1 MKPKVKKLDVLSMHL
16 DCATA
21 KQDRTNQESQA
32 ESYVF
37 MLRTLL
43 RLGLP
48 SGARKAWK
56 SWLKCRFSSKKQGLV
71 GLELGDGLC
80 SGASLEPVAIE
91 CHRACEYTGH
101 LCYLT
106 ILLNANP
113 TSSHPHGTRTIFTL
127 KGAFACL
134 NSAALQF
141 CN

>member
-1 MKPKVKKLDVLSMHL
+1 MVKRIDNMDRTQTSVCDCRIRIDRKQFCNMKPKVKKLDVLSMHL

-80 SGASLEPVAIE
+80 SGGVAGAS
-91 CHRACEYTGH
+91 CD
-101 LCYLT
+101 
-106 ILLNANP
+106 
-113 TSSHPHGTRTIFTL
+113 
-127 KGAFACL
+127 
-134 NSAALQF
+134 
-141 CN
+141 